1 MSTDACIAHES
12 PAADRQ
18 IASPAVGADLRVAGV
33 LVVVLAVLGALLGLV
48 WAWWS
53 PPGPA
58 AQVLGGGRFIP
69 DETEAFVAGDGRYLV
84 ITTAT
89 GLAATLVVWFLRR
102 DNRGPLALLGLAVG
116 AFAGALITELVGHL
130 AGGGSDTG
138 KVFSLSD
145 GSKAQV
151 TRSLTLS
158 LHAHGLLLVE
168 PLVVALVYGLLAS
181 FAVHDDLGHPDP
193 KRAAVAAA
201 RQGAGVASVPVG
213 PGFFGTGSVGP
224 GDHSQD
230 GRRDGDAA
238 GPTQQRDLPPQ

>member
-1 MSTDACIAHES
+1 VSTDAWIAHES
-12 PAADRQ
+12 PAADGQ
-18 IASPAVGADLRVAGV
+18 TTSPAVGADLRVAGA

-58 AQVLGGGRFIP
+58 AQVLGGGQFIP
-69 DETEAFVAGDGRYLV
+69 DETESFIAGDGRYLV
-84 ITTAT
+84 ITAVT
-89 GLAATLVVWFLRR
+89 GLAATLVLWFLRR

-116 AFAGALITELVGHL
+116 AFAGALITALVGHL

-138 KVFSLSD
+138 KVFALSD

-181 FAVHDDLGHPDP
+181 FAVHDDLGRPDL
-193 KRAAVAAA
+193 KRAAIAAA
-201 RQGAGVASVPVG
+201 RQDAGVAPAPVG
-213 PGFFGTGSVGP
+213 PNFFGTGSVGAS
-224 GDHSQD
+224 DHAQD
-230 GRRDGDAA
+230 GGRYGDAA
-238 GPTQQRDLPPQ
+238 GPAQQRDLPPQ